1 MNTKEHTYINF
12 IRNVR
17 DVLILFVIYYFTYF
31 LSCIVLTSLVI
42 KTGSLAGYSL
52 QNLISKREA
61 TIRGIIG
68 GLSMLIGIVPLL
80 PNFKREIG
88 NRQGSRHEADMQVK
102 SVQTVKIT
110 THTKTAKNEKT
121 LSLYSSVPITIT
133 LAIVSSV
140 AINIL
145 FIRFHLTE
153 VSETY
158 SQVAE
163 HQYGVSLAIGLFL
176 YGIISPLA
184 EEVVFRGIIYNRIR
198 KNCSIPVAVFLSAL
212 LFGLYHGN
220 IVQGAYGFFMGA
232 LLAYTYEQ
240 FGSFFHAFLF
250 HAAANTA
257 VYTITSNEVV
267 YNLLITPHIGVVFT
281 LISVFLLWMM
291 KRYSRNRIE

>member
-17 DVLILFVIYYFTYF
+17 DVLIPFVIYYFTYL
-31 LSCIVLTSLVI
+31 LSYIVLTSLVI
-42 KTGSLAGYSL
+42 KAGSLTGESL
-52 QNLISKREA
+52 QNFISEQEA
-61 TIRGIIG
+61 TVRGIIG

-88 NRQGSRHEADMQVK
+88 NRRGSRHEEDVQVK
-102 SVQTVKIT
+102 NVQTAKTVKNLPQYI
-110 THTKTAKNEKT
+110 
-121 LSLYSSVPITIT
+121 SVPITIT
-133 LAIVSSV
+133 LAITSSV

-145 FIRFHLTE
+145 FIRLHLTE

-163 HQYGVSLAIGLFL
+163 HQYGVSFVIGLVL

-220 IVQGAYGFFMGA
+220 IVQGAYGFLMGA
-232 LLAYTYEQ
+232 MIAYTYEQ
-240 FGSFFHAFLF
+240 LDSFFHAFLF

-257 VYTITSNEVV
+257 VYMITSNEVV
-267 YNLLITPHIGVVFT
+267 YNLLITPYICAVFI
-281 LISVFLLWMM
+281 LISVFLLWLM

>member
-17 DVLILFVIYYFTYF
+17 DVLIPFVIYYFTYF
-31 LSCIVLTSLVI
+31 LSYIVLTTLVI
-42 KTGSLAGYSL
+42 KAGSLVGESL
-52 QNLISKREA
+52 QNLISEREA

-80 PNFKREIG
+80 PNFKREIV
-88 NRQGSRHEADMQVK
+88 NRQGSRHEADVQVK
-102 SVQTVKIT
+102 NVQTA
-110 THTKTAKNEKT
+110 THAKTAKIEKT

-133 LAIVSSV
+133 LAITSSV

-145 FIRFHLTE
+145 FIRLHLTE

-163 HQYGVSLAIGLFL
+163 HQYGVSLVIGLVL

-220 IVQGAYGFFMGA
+220 IVQGAYGFLMGA
-232 LLAYTYEQ
+232 LIAYTYEQ

-267 YNLLITPHIGVVFT
+267 YNLLITPHVCAVFI
-281 LISVFLLWMM
+281 LISVLLLWLM